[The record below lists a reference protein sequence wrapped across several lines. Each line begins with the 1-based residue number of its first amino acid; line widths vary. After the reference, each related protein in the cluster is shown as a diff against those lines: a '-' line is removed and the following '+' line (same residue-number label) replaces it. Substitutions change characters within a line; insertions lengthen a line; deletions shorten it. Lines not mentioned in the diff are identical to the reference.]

1 MLTFKDIPLNVAN
14 MAAWSSGKHYTE
26 LSRLFNYACHHS
38 SQFSWCDLPRC
49 DLADLSLMAASLTG
63 ERMLEIDIVT
73 FESVEAAPAAIE
85 VIGAAAKSAPTA
97 TAVSAAAMAADSRM
111 LVAAAEPVS
120 RSRIDYRESFLF
132 GWRF

>member
-1 MLTFKDIPLNVAN
+1 
-14 MAAWSSGKHYTE
+14 
-26 LSRLFNYACHHS
+26 
-38 SQFSWCDLPRC
+38 
-49 DLADLSLMAASLTG
+49 MAASLTG
-63 ERMLEIDIVT
+63 EHMLEIDIVT
-73 FESVEAAPAAIE
+73 FESVETAPAAIE

-111 LVAAAEPVS
+111 LVAAPEPVS